1 MMDNTEFSKLTK
13 GSIVGF
19 VAYPQFTGTV
29 LATYV
34 DTPEP
39 VNLVIVDLPPN
50 SLTNNI
56 DPKPQ
61 AIKAGYLNVVK
72 YADGGEAG
80 AGIPQAIKVAVNEW
94 FLHAESLLDKI
105 RIQKKA
111 LGL

>member
-1 MMDNTEFSKLTK
+1 MDNTEFSKLTK

-34 DTPEP
+34 DTPET
-39 VNLVIVDLPPN
+39 VNLVVVDLPPN

-61 AIKAGYLNVVK
+61 AIKAEYLNVVK
-72 YADGGEAG
+72 YADGGEAD
-80 AGIPQAIKVAVNEW
+80 AGIPQAIKVAVSHW
-94 FLHAESLLDKI
+94 TATVSGLMKDMESIKNI
-105 RIQKKA
+105 W
-111 LGL
+111 GF